1 MPHLKLRLDNNPVPG
16 YDGHKFQIQEE
27 ASMFRKIVVI
37 ALVTLAAIMA
47 INVAGCATVKNA
59 IDTVSGYR

>member
-1 MPHLKLRLDNNPVPG
+1 
-16 YDGHKFQIQEE
+16 
-27 ASMFRKIVVI
+27 MFKKIVVI
-37 ALVTLAAIMA
+37 ALIMLAAIMA